1 MKKKPLFPWFYIFF
15 TFYPLL
21 FLWAANI
28 SQIDPV
34 VVIRPF
40 LFTLI
45 GSAVLF
51 GILYPVFR
59 DILKTGLIGSL
70 LLIAFFSYG
79 HLYYAARANPQLS
92 LLSHHTALIPLSL
105 VLFGLAI
112 WGILRLKKYGRLVLY
127 LNLISLLLVGL
138 QVVELGYGYIRTSIA
153 ARQLVKVQSGL
164 ALPTNLKDMPDI
176 YVIVLDG
183 YMRSDALKQDL
194 GFDNSPFIDQL
205 TNMGFYV
212 AGCSRPNYTFT
223 YASISALL
231 NMRYIPDAYKND
243 IWSNFSNNGF
253 WWTLMKND
261 EVRQQLKKVGYKTVA
276 FQEEY
281 PLLEFDNSDVLIG
294 TSHPTIN
301 SRYLYPFE
309 VLYVHNTAAIIL
321 NALDPGGKIAGYFQA
336 NSEDQAA
343 NSVDLS
349 GLKGDNRD
357 LVATHVIATTF
368 ILDHITDVP
377 AIAGP
382 KFAYIHLFIPHYPY
396 VFGPDGQIM
405 TDPGFYSG
413 DRGSAINSTYEEMGY
428 VNQVQYIDQRLIPIL
443 QTIIK
448 KSKNPPVLIL
458 MGDHGLVDANRQ
470 TDLLAYY
477 LPGNGSAKL
486 YPTISPVNSFRLIF
500 NEYFGADYPLLP
512 DQTYITDTTTVPDA
526 YSKCAP

>member
-1 MKKKPLFPWFYIFF
+1 MKKKPPFPWFYLLF
-15 TFYPLL
+15 TIYPLL

-51 GILYPVFR
+51 GILYLVFR

-70 LLIAFFSYG
+70 LLLAFFSYG

-92 LLSHHTALIPLSL
+92 LLSHHTALIPLYL

-127 LNLISLLLVGL
+127 LNLISLFLVSFQAL
-138 QVVELGYGYIRTSIA
+138 ALSYGYIRTSLA
-153 ARQLVKVQSGL
+153 ARQTVKVQSGL
-164 ALPTNLKDMPDI
+164 ALTTSLKDMPDI

-194 GFDNSPFIDQL
+194 GYDNSPFIDQL
-205 TNMGFYV
+205 TSMGFYV
-212 AGCSRPNYTFT
+212 ASCSRPNYTFT

-231 NMRYIPDAYKND
+231 NMRYIPAAYKND

-294 TSHPTIN
+294 TNHPTIN
-301 SRYLYPFE
+301 SSYLYPFE

-321 NALDPGGKIAGYFQA
+321 NALDPGGKIAGYFQS
-336 NSEDQAA
+336 NSKDQAA
-343 NSVDLS
+343 KSVDLS
-349 GLKGDNRD
+349 GLKGDNKD
-357 LVATHVIATTF
+357 IVATHVVATTF
-368 ILDHITDVP
+368 ILDHMTDVP

-396 VFGPDGQIM
+396 VFGADGQIM

-413 DRGSAINSTYEEMGY
+413 DRGSAINNTYEEMGY

-448 KSKNPPVLIL
+448 KSKNPPILIL

-470 TDLLAYY
+470 TALLAYY

-486 YPTISPVNSFRLIF
+486 YTTISPVNSFRLIF

-512 DQTYITDTTTVPDA
+512 DQTYITDTTTAPDA
-526 YSKCAP
+526 YSNCAP